1 MIEAE
6 ASRIAMLNAALPLAG
21 ILILEAKGL
30 FKPETANLNAFL
42 LDGHTARFLSRERK
56 WGVWFRR
63 PQAAYPRVL
72 GARKPTLFGPAKE
85 KRAMYEYFHVKVA
98 ANASILGRFSL
109 DPEYRNIIDRAAEEG
124 WRYVGFLPVSQTAYG
139 AILEYDL
146 IFEQEK
152 K

>member
-1 MIEAE
+1 MAKPCTPHL
-6 ASRIAMLNAALPLAG
+6 IAQRVQLFKIKTANVRGQGVRPLA
-21 ILILEAKGL
+21 
-30 FKPETANLNAFL
+30 FL
-42 LDGHTARFLSRERK
+42 WGFQRGYSLWKENTSFAPAAR
-56 WGVWFRR
+56 RR
-63 PQAAYPRVL
+63 HIPAPL

-98 ANASILGRFSL
+98 ANASILGGFSL

-124 WRYVGFLPVSQTAYG
+124 WRYVGFLPVSQSVNG

>member
-1 MIEAE
+1 MAKPCTPHL
-6 ASRIAMLNAALPLAG
+6 IAQRVQLFKIKTANVRGQGVRPLA
-21 ILILEAKGL
+21 
-30 FKPETANLNAFL
+30 FL
-42 LDGHTARFLSRERK
+42 WGFQRGYSLWKENTPFAPAAR
-56 WGVWFRR
+56 RR
-63 PQAAYPRVL
+63 HIPAPL

-85 KRAMYEYFHVKVA
+85 KRAVYEYFHVKVA
-98 ANASILGRFSL
+98 ANASILGGFSL

-124 WRYVGFLPVSQTAYG
+124 WRYVGFLPVSQSVNG

>member
-1 MIEAE
+1 
-6 ASRIAMLNAALPLAG
+6 
-21 ILILEAKGL
+21 
-30 FKPETANLNAFL
+30 
-42 LDGHTARFLSRERK
+42 
-56 WGVWFRR
+56 
-63 PQAAYPRVL
+63 
-72 GARKPTLFGPAKE
+72 
-85 KRAMYEYFHVKVA
+85 MYEYFHVKVT

>member
-1 MIEAE
+1 
-6 ASRIAMLNAALPLAG
+6 MLNAASPRAG
-21 ILILEAKGL
+21 ILIPEAKGL
-30 FKPETANLNAFL
+30 FKPETANLTPFFWTVTPPVFFL
-42 LDGHTARFLSRERK
+42 GKK
-56 WGVWFRR
+56 WGVWCCGAH
-63 PQAAYPRVL
+63 AAYPRAL
-72 GARKPTLFGPAKE
+72 GARKPALFGPAKE

-98 ANASILGRFSL
+98 ANASILGGFSL

-124 WRYVGFLPVSQTAYG
+124 WRYVGFLPVSQSANG